1 MPTLATAPLTI
12 PNKLSIRTS
21 SLPTDVLYTLPIAI
35 ISAVYA
41 YAQRGEG
48 ISIPKPSICFE
59 GSSPSIRTPIHIG
72 VTAGQ
77 YIYAG
82 GLIVGFYTLL
92 DKGDSDASFLYM
104 CKEFG
109 SIPYYLPMHA
119 QDARCAV
126 AIDNPYHND
135 QVYFKVFKRLTTE
148 LDACT
153 PITNY
158 RGMNHE

>member
-1 MPTLATAPLTI
+1 MIPSATSPATV
-12 PNKLSIRTS
+12 PNTLSIRTS
-21 SLPTDVLYTLPIAI
+21 SVPTDILYSLPLAI

-48 ISIPKPSICFE
+48 VSIPKPSICFD
-59 GSSPSIRTPIHIG
+59 SFPSIRTPVHIG

-92 DKGDSDASFLYM
+92 NKGDSDASFLYM
-104 CKEFG
+104 CKEFR
-109 SIPYYLPMHA
+109 SIPYYLPMPT
-119 QDARCAV
+119 QGARCAV
-126 AIDNPYHND
+126 AIDIPYHDD
-135 QVYFKVFKRLTTE
+135 QLYFKVFKRLTTE
-148 LDACT
+148 LEACT